1 MNQTGFWN
9 CTRAEKNASSETEK
23 KKKKEKKIVD
33 LLRGELIREV
43 ASTWQQRSAAS
54 CNRSQSETAMTRNCN
69 HAILALLQS
78 ASCKPW
84 TLILIAPA
92 RRKHSVKTNYTAE
105 SWDATTVAKR
115 SVIENV
121 KRPESSV
128 SSLSIGSSF
137 FSLTKFR
144 QKTKLK
150 EKKNLNWR
158 DTEGVSIAKS
168 QKINSKNWQI
178 F

>member
-1 MNQTGFWN
+1 MHHLLQKEMNQTGFWN

-23 KKKKEKKIVD
+23 KKKKEKQFVD

-92 RRKHSVKTNYTAE
+92 RKHSAKTNYKAE
-105 SWDATTVAKR
+105 SWDATNVAKR
-115 SVIENV
+115 SVVECEASWV
-121 KRPESSV
+121 LSV
-128 SSLSIGSSF
+128 VTLDWQPFF

-144 QKTKLK
+144 QKTKLQ
-150 EKKNLNWR
+150 KKF
-158 DTEGVSIAKS
+158 SIEDILKG
-168 QKINSKNWQI
+168 